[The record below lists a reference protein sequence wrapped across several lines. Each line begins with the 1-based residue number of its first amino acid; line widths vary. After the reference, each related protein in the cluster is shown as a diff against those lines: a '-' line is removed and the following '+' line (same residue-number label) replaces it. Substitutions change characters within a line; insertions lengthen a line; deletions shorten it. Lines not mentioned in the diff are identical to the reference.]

1 MSPRTWLLCV
11 GLCLLVS
18 GLSAC
23 GDAPEDELH
32 QWMAEQRSQ
41 SQPRVKPLAAPT
53 QFKPQNYEAAPGA
66 DPFAQQRLT
75 AALKKATAETGQTND
90 ALVKPELA
98 RRKDPLEE
106 FPLDAMAY
114 VGSLNQGGQPVALV
128 SVGKLLY
135 QVRPGDHL
143 GQNYGKV
150 LKITDTEISLREIIQ
165 DAAGEWTERTAQ
177 LQLQERSK

>member
-1 MSPRTWLLCV
+1 
-11 GLCLLVS
+11 
-18 GLSAC
+18 
-23 GDAPEDELH
+23 
-32 QWMAEQRSQ
+32 
-41 SQPRVKPLAAPT
+41 
-53 QFKPQNYEAAPGA
+53 
-66 DPFAQQRLT
+66 
-75 AALKKATAETGQTND
+75 
-90 ALVKPELA
+90 LVKPELA